1 MTIRYLSAGESHGPE
16 LTAIIEGMPSNLE
29 IDLEAINYQLAR
41 RQKGH
46 GRGGRMA
53 IENDQA
59 YITAGIRFKM
69 TTGAP
74 IGLKVINKDWI
85 NWSDKMAHF
94 DMAPLNLELV
104 TKARPGHA
112 DLSGALK
119 YQQED
124 IRNILERASAR
135 ETAIRV
141 ASGAI
146 CRQLLEN
153 FNIKIYS
160 HVLQIG
166 SVKLDH
172 ITRPTDVKDINHW
185 YYEVEN
191 SPVRTYNQAKA
202 ADMMA
207 EIDSARIEGDS
218 IGGIIELIIT
228 GLPAGIGSYVH
239 WEHKLDSRLA
249 RVAMSVQAMKAVE
262 FGAGFD
268 LASLP
273 GSQVHDPIYY
283 SQERSFYRK
292 TNNAGGI
299 EGGMSNGEAI
309 IMRVAMKPIPTLYKP
324 LDSVDIHS
332 KESYKASIERSDSC
346 AVPAAGV
353 VLENALAIELATIIK
368 EHFTGNSL
376 TEMQAAWDNYLGMID
391 KF

>member
-172 ITRPTDVKDINHW
+172 ITRPTDVKDINYW